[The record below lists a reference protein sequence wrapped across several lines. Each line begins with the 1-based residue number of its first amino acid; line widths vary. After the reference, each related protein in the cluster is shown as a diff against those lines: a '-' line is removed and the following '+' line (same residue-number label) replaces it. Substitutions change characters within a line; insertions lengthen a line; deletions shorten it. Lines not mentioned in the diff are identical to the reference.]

1 MRLNQNMESLSVY
14 KNYRN
19 NLKTQSATMER
30 ISTGSKIN
38 SSKDNPNKLG
48 IREGLALQLKG
59 LQMAEKNLQDSVSMM
74 QSADGALSSVSEVL
88 LRIKELTVQAGGSND
103 ENDLNII
110 QNEIN
115 QMKEHINTTAENS
128 EFNGVKLLNS
138 DKVMDNNKPVTIK
151 HMVGSNVGETM
162 DIPVFNVTTEALGLD
177 DLDVTKP
184 NGVGNGLD
192 ILSEAINTV
201 TSIRSKF
208 GSIQNRM
215 ESTIENIVE
224 SKTNIQSASSRI
236 GDADIALEMAEY
248 ARTSIIS
255 ESSLAILT
263 QTNNFPQDILKVLE
277 NMK

>member
-1 MRLNQNMESLSVY
+1 MRLNQNMDSLSAY
-14 KNYRN
+14 KNYSK
-19 NLKTQSATMER
+19 NLKAQSATMER

-38 SSKDNPNKLG
+38 STKDNPNKLG

-88 LRIKELTVQAGGSND
+88 VRMKELTVQAGGAND
-103 ENDLNII
+103 YNDLNII

-115 QMKEHINTTAENS
+115 ELKQHINTTTKNS

-138 DKVMDNNKPVTIK
+138 DKVTDNNNPITIK
-151 HMVGSNVGETM
+151 HMVGANVGETM
-162 DIPVFNVTTEALGLD
+162 NIPVFNITTEALNLD
-177 DLDVTKP
+177 NLDVTKE
-184 NGVGNGLD
+184 NGVGNGLN

-215 ESTIENIVE
+215 ESTIDNIGENTINLE
-224 SKTNIQSASSRI
+224 SASSRV

-255 ESSLAILT
+255 ESSLAILN
-263 QTNNFPQDILKVLE
+263 QTNNFPNDILRVLE
-277 NMK
+277 NIK